1 MPELVRFGVSM
12 DAELLAAFDA
22 LIERKGYPNRSEAI
36 RDLARDALVQSEW
49 DDDTTP
55 AAAALCLVY
64 DHHTHDLSTRLT
76 RIQHEFA
83 ESIVST
89 LHVHL
94 THRDCLEVIVLRGR
108 PKQLQALAD
117 RLISTRGVKHG
128 RLVTT
133 SAGTGL
139 A

>member
-12 DAELLAAFDA
+12 DAELLAAFDT
-22 LIERKGYPNRSEAI
+22 LIHRKGYANRSEAI
-36 RDLARDALVQSEW
+36 RDLARDALVAAEW
-49 DDDTTP
+49 EDDQAP

-64 DHHTHDLSTRLT
+64 DHHTHDLTTRLT
-76 RIQHEFA
+76 RIQHDFA
-83 ESIVST
+83 DAIVST

-94 THRDCLEVIVLRGR
+94 SHRDCLEVIVLKGM

-133 SAGTGL
+133 TTGEGL